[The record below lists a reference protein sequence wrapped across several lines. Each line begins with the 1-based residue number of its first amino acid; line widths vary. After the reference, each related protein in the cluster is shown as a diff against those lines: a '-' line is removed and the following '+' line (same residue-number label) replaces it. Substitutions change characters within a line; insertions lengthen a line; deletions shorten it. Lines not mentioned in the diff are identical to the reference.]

1 MFAHPLRFVSFSSQR
16 LPCLPAVT
24 QAQSGSQGTV
34 VIAVTDPSGGVV
46 SGATLTLVALRTND
60 IRTANTEQ
68 NGGYTFVNLPIG
80 TYSLTITANG
90 YAKKVYD
97 SVLVQA
103 SQATSISVTLAIGST
118 SDTIRVTAE
127 SAPVLDTSSNEIG
140 TVVDVKQIEDLP
152 LNGRDL
158 TAFSTL
164 VAGYNGT
171 YNGLP
176 STDQGSNIDGVM
188 GNSSRMKFTGNIQ
201 PAVSP
206 RLEDIEQMTVQTD
219 QLDLNSGFGQS
230 STQVNFV
237 SRRGTNQFH
246 GRAYED
252 FRNSALNANSWTNDV
267 NGLRKNKLIM
277 NDFGGSVGGPVLHD
291 KLFFFGSFAMRKIPG
306 SFNAYN
312 DIFTSAAQSGTF
324 TYTGTDGTTHTA
336 DLLQIAHQSNPN
348 LPGSVNPEIAAQF
361 SAINDAAKAGS
372 VTATSNAN
380 FNQIAWL
387 QSSPTTYYYPAA
399 RVSIITSRNRRECIF
414 PG

>member
-1 MFAHPLRFVSFSSQR
+1 MASVRSSLAVRFVVFAA
-16 LPCLPAVT
+16 LAVFAGLT

-46 SGATLTLVALRTND
+46 SGAKLTLVALRTND

-267 NGLRKNKLIM
+267 NGLQKNKLIM

-291 KLFFFGSFAMRKIPG
+291 KLFFFGS
-306 SFNAYN
+306 
-312 DIFTSAAQSGTF
+312 
-324 TYTGTDGTTHTA
+324 
-336 DLLQIAHQSNPN
+336 
-348 LPGSVNPEIAAQF
+348 LPC
-361 SAINDAAKAGS
+361 AKS
-372 VTATSNAN
+372 RVVSR
-380 FNQIAWL
+380 Q
-387 QSSPTTYYYPAA
+387 PTTY
-399 RVSIITSRNRRECIF
+399 
-414 PG
+414 